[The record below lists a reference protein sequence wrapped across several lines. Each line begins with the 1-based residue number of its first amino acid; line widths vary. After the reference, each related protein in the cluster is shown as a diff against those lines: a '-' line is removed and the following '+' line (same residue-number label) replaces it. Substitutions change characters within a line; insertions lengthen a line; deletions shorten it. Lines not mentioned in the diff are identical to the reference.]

1 MKAAATAVQRRA
13 DARLLVVDA
22 AGRIEDAPRACW
34 LEYLRRG
41 DVVVANDAATLPASL
56 HGVHARSGA
65 PIEARLAAWHG
76 TEDARGIAFDAI
88 VFGAGD
94 WRTPTERRAP
104 PPPIAPGDTLQLG
117 PLAATVEACLGHP
130 RLVRLVFAVP
140 RAAFWRGLA
149 AHGRPVQYAHL
160 REPLALWDAWTPI
173 AAKPL
178 AFEPPSAGF
187 ALDWQTLAT
196 LRARGIA
203 FATLT
208 HAAGLSSSGDPL
220 LDARLPLDE
229 AYRIPARTARMISA
243 LRPPHPPSRS
253 PGLPLSAPRREGWG
267 AGQARVI
274 AIGTTVVRALEHAAR
289 DDGGVN
295 SGDGV
300 ATQRIG
306 AQSRLRVV
314 DGLLTGTHEPGSS
327 HHELL
332 RAFADD
338 DVLARATGA
347 LERLRFRTHE
357 FGDSMLVMSR
367 YARGTNPPVRRS
379 GSVSDAVSRAASA
392 CAARGSAALCE
403 TATE

>member
-1 MKAAATAVQRRA
+1 MAAVQRPA
-13 DARLLVVDA
+13 DARLLIVDA
-22 AGRIEDAPRACW
+22 FGHIEHAPRARW
-34 LEYLRRG
+34 LDWLQRG

-56 HGVHARSGA
+56 HGVHRRTGA
-65 PIEARLAAWHG
+65 PIEARLAAWRG
-76 TEDARGIAFDAI
+76 SEAARSIIFDAI

-94 WRTPTERRAP
+94 WRTPTERRP
-104 PPPIAPGDTLQLG
+104 PPPALAPGDVLQLG
-117 PLAATVEACLGHP
+117 PLVATMQTSLGHP
-130 RLVRLVFAVP
+130 RLVELSFAMP

-173 AAKPL
+173 AAQPL
-178 AFEPPSAGF
+178 AFEAPSAGF
-187 ALDWQTLAT
+187 VLDWRTLAQM
-196 LRARGIA
+196 RARGMR

-229 AYRIPARTARMISA
+229 AYRIPARTAEMIA
-243 LRPPHPPSRS
+243 TR
-253 PGLPLSAPRREGWG
+253 
-267 AGQARVI
+267 AGRVI

-289 DDGGVN
+289 DDRMVRRGHGI
-295 SGDGV
+295 

-306 AQSRLRVV
+306 AHTRLRVV
-314 DGLLTGTHEPGSS
+314 DALVTGTHEPGSS

-338 DVLARATGA
+338 DVLTRATEA
-347 LERLRFRTHE
+347 LERQRYRTHE
-357 FGDSMLVMSR
+357 FGDSMLV
-367 YARGTNPPVRRS
+367 VRRNPAS
-379 GSVSDAVSRAASA
+379 RRNASVSGAVSRVANA
-392 CAARGSAALCE
+392 CAARGSAVLRE

>member
-1 MKAAATAVQRRA
+1 MRAAMAAVQRPA

-22 AGRIEDAPRACW
+22 FGNIEHAPRARW
-34 LEYLRRG
+34 LDWLRSG

-56 HGVHARSGA
+56 HGVHERTGA
-65 PIEARLAAWHG
+65 PIEVRLAAWRG
-76 TEDARGIAFDAI
+76 EAGATGIALDAI

-94 WRTPTERRAP
+94 WRTPTERRP
-104 PPPIAPGDTLQLG
+104 PPPALAPGDALQLG
-117 PLAATVEACLGHP
+117 PLVATVQASLGHP
-130 RLVRLVFAVP
+130 RLVRLAFAMP
-140 RAAFWRGLA
+140 LAAFWRGLA
-149 AHGRPVQYAHL
+149 THGRPVQYSHL

-173 AAKPL
+173 AAQPL

-187 ALDWQTLAT
+187 VLDWQALAT
-196 LRARGIA
+196 MRARGIG
-203 FATLT
+203 FATLA

-229 AYRIPARTARMISA
+229 AYRIPARTAQMLSA
-243 LRPPHPPSRS
+243 MRTPHPPSHS
-253 PGLPLSAPRREGWG
+253 PGLPLPARWGEGWDEG
-267 AGQARVI
+267 RVI

-289 DDGGVN
+289 DDGVR

-306 AQSRLRVV
+306 AHTRLRVV
-314 DGLLTGTHEPGSS
+314 DALVTGTHEPGSS

-338 DVLARATGA
+338 DALARATEA
-347 LERLRFRTHE
+347 LECHRYRTHE
-357 FGDSMLVMSR
+357 FGDSMLVMRRNPASR
-367 YARGTNPPVRRS
+367 RAP
-379 GSVSDAVSRAASA
+379 SVSGAVSRSAHA
-392 CAARGSAALCE
+392 CATRGVVALRA

>member
-1 MKAAATAVQRRA
+1 MRAAATAVQRPA

-22 AGRIEDAPRACW
+22 AGRIEDAPRARW
-34 LEYLRRG
+34 LDHLRRG

-56 HGVHARSGA
+56 HGVHVRSGA
-65 PIEARLAAWHG
+65 PIEARLAAWRG
-76 TEDARGIAFDAI
+76 TEDGLAFDAI

-104 PPPIAPGDTLQLG
+104 PPTLAPGDTLQLG
-117 PLAATVEACLGHP
+117 PLVPTVEACLGHP
-130 RLVRLVFAVP
+130 RLVRLAFALP
-140 RAAFWRGLA
+140 LAAFWRGLA

-173 AAKPL
+173 AARPL

-229 AYRIPARTARMISA
+229 AYRIPARTAELLAAR
-243 LRPPHPPSRS
+243 
-253 PGLPLSAPRREGWG
+253 
-267 AGQARVI
+267 AGRVI

-289 DDGGVN
+289 DGGGVKG
-295 SGDGV
+295 GDGV
-300 ATQRIG
+300 ANQRIG

-314 DGLLTGTHEPGSS
+314 DALLTGTHEPGSS
-327 HHELL
+327 HHALL
-332 RAFADD
+332 RAFAND

-347 LERLRFRTHE
+347 LARLRYRTHE
-357 FGDSMLVMSR
+357 FGDSMLVMRR
-367 YARGTNPPVRRS
+367 YACGTNPPVRRS
-379 GSVSDAVSRAASA
+379 ASVSDAVSRAASA
-392 CAARGSAALCE
+392 CAARGSAALRE